1 MTARRAQATCA
12 PCRSRALNR
21 ERKVPEKNIAVIGG
35 GPKAA
40 ALAAKADC
48 LNRFGDNKI
57 RVEIFEKTEIGAAWN
72 GANGYTD
79 GEQRLCTPAERDVG
93 FPYVDGIEPGA
104 SALMKNE
111 YSWDAFQMTK
121 PVLQDAYSTW
131 VSRGRKP
138 PIHRE
143 FANYLDYVVRTAGL
157 TPVIGEVTSVDWL
170 GGRWKVNYTETA
182 SGDPYEVEG
191 FDGIVFTGPGPAL
204 GKVPKAGAL
213 VHSGSDR
220 LYDGESFWSN
230 LSRVSSQL
238 RGGPRRVLIV
248 GGGGTTAAIAAWFI
262 RSNNGHH
269 SIAMIN
275 NSATLF
281 TRTVN
286 FFESVMFDN
295 EDAWLALSPAD
306 RRKFTDRLNRGVVWE
321 NITDILTDAK
331 DLVLVPG
338 RANQVSLAPGRAKRL
353 IVEYANALGASH
365 EHEADIVVDATGF
378 DGWWFERLLPVAL
391 RDQMQAVTKA
401 GLEEGMKSDLSFD
414 LPGWPKIHAP
424 MHSQIVAPGFMSL
437 MALGGMAD
445 AVLRDYR

>member
-1 MTARRAQATCA
+1 MHLIR
-12 PCRSRALNR
+12 PSGLLNG
-21 ERKVPEKNIAVIGG
+21 ERNVPEKNIAVIGG

-48 LNRFGDNKI
+48 LNRFGDNKV

-79 GEQRLCTPAERDVG
+79 GEQRLCTPAERDLG
-93 FPYVDGIEPGA
+93 FPYVDGVEPGV
-104 SALMKNE
+104 SALMKQE

-121 PVLQDAYSTW
+121 PALQDNYSTW

-143 FANYLDYVVRTAGL
+143 FANYLDYAVRTAGI
-157 TPVIGEVTSVDWL
+157 TPIIGEVTSVEWAD
-170 GGRWKVNYTETA
+170 GRWKVNYIEAA
-182 SGDPYEVEG
+182 SGDSYNVEG
-191 FDGIVFTGPGPAL
+191 FDGVVFTGPGPAQ
-204 GKVPKAGAL
+204 GKVPRAGKL

-220 LYDGESFWSN
+220 LYNGEDFWTN
-230 LSRVSSQL
+230 LPRVQRQL
-238 RGGPRRVLIV
+238 RGGARKVLIV

-295 EDAWLALSPAD
+295 EDAWLALSFAD

-331 DLVLVPG
+331 ELVLVPG
-338 RANQVSLAPGRAKRL
+338 RANQVRLAPGRAKRL
-353 IVEYANALGASH
+353 VVEYGNELGSSH

-378 DGWWFERLLPVAL
+378 DGWWFERLLPAAL
-391 RDQMQAVTKA
+391 QGQMQALTRS
-401 GLEEGMKSDLSFD
+401 GLEENMRSDLSFD

-445 AVLRDYR
+445 AILRDYR